1 MATNYSRGRQQEWNL
16 KKALEADGWTV
27 IRAAGSKG
35 PYDLI
40 AFPRS
45 DFGNQRVIALQVK
58 LTNDP
63 GAAKRLLLGFH
74 PNFTESYETQMWVR
88 CGKVWFT
95 KYWDPVAEDA
105 TIRTIGPQKAVDK
118 T

>member
-1 MATNYSRGRQQEWNL
+1 MATNYAKGRRQEWNL

-35 PYDLI
+35 PYDLV

-58 LTNDP
+58 ATNDP
-63 GAAKRLLLGFH
+63 GAAKRLLIDF
-74 PNFTESYETQMWVR
+74 PVVFREAFETQLWVR
-88 CGKVWFT
+88 CNRVWFT
-95 KYWDPVAEDA
+95 KYWDPSKGESTV
-105 TIRTIGPQKAVDK
+105 RTINVKKDLDKA
-118 T
+118 